1 MNHSSINFG
10 LHHQS
15 IDGFEGAR
23 LALDP
28 GDKLIMREIKDVRI
42 LCVWHEIGEVR
53 LCCTLRARLTF
64 DTVYVQ
70 GAMTLSYIWLYLK
83 KPVSP
88 GSTVGAVATS

>member
-1 MNHSSINFG
+1 
-10 LHHQS
+10 
-15 IDGFEGAR
+15 
-23 LALDP
+23 
-28 GDKLIMREIKDVRI
+28 MREIKDVRI
-42 LCVWHEIGEVR
+42 ICVWHEIGEVR

-88 GSTVGAVATS
+88 GSTVETGFARWYLIYNIKTAASSEWTLLR

>member
-1 MNHSSINFG
+1 
-10 LHHQS
+10 
-15 IDGFEGAR
+15 
-23 LALDP
+23 
-28 GDKLIMREIKDVRI
+28 MREIKDVRI
-42 LCVWHEIGEVR
+42 ICVWHEIGEVR

-88 GSTVGAVATS
+88 RSSLETGSLETGFASRRAFAGPRRWGYVVAN